1 MDRIFVDTDVLLDL
15 LEQREPFYKS
25 AAYLFSKADRREIQ
39 ILISSL
45 SFTNIHYILRKKY
58 SNSESR
64 KILSRLRVLVTV
76 ATVRDKRIEL
86 ALASNFSDFED
97 AVQNYT
103 AIDNRASV
111 IITRNLKDY
120 KQSQL
125 PVMNPDTFLKTM
137 V

>member
-15 LEQREPFYKS
+15 LEHREPFYKS
-25 AAYLFSKADRREIQ
+25 SAYLFSKADRREIQ

-58 SNSESR
+58 SNTESR

-76 ATVRDKRIEL
+76 ATVRDKTIEL

-103 AIDNRASV
+103 AIDNGASL